1 MLHRVGF
8 FIFLFHLL
16 IYCAVLNLLK
26 PLLSVS
32 FSSLNRII
40 HFPFSCL
47 SSQLIQSLIL
57 SSHNSTIPDSFRT
70 LSLSFYVLPRTSL
83 SFPSKGAYPMFDWL
97 LTTGTVFPKRS
108 SDRRVLSDPSPGAS
122 RNARGHDANRMT
134 RLRTTTR

>member
-1 MLHRVGF
+1 MPHRAGF

-32 FSSLNRII
+32 FSSFNRII

-47 SSQLIQSLIL
+47 SQLIQSLIL
-57 SSHNSTIPDSFRT
+57 SSHNSTIPDFFQT
-70 LSLSFYVLPRTSL
+70 LSLSFYVLPRTSF
-83 SFPSKGAYPMFDWL
+83 SFPSKGAYPMFDCL
-97 LTTGTVFPKRS
+97 LTTKRS